1 MTNPNAVP
9 DIRLLLQSTVWGAAG
24 DDLLDA
30 ACRVARVEQFKT
42 ATLLSAAGEQPAYL
56 RLVVNGHIEVVA
68 RNAGG
73 AEFVVGHITSG
84 GWATWLACFM
94 GQPPDNDFYS
104 SATATCIALP
114 IAEVQALCEQYP
126 CIYPLI
132 IRQIGRRMRLL
143 IEWTGQSV
151 LVGPVQRL
159 AKLLHILAREKPTVS
174 NSVKLQVTQARLASL
189 ARCSRQTANS
199 LIGVLESKGL
209 LVCGYSAV
217 EIPDLQRLAAFA
229 DAAEGA
235 DL

>member
-1 MTNPNAVP
+1 MTNPSAVP

-24 DDLLDA
+24 DDVLEA
-30 ACRVARVEQFKT
+30 ACRVARLEHFKT
-42 ATLLSAAGEQPAYL
+42 ATLLSAAGEQPGYL
-56 RLVVNGHIEVVA
+56 RLVVSGHIEVVA

-73 AEFVVGHITSG
+73 AEFAVGYITSG

-104 SATATCIALP
+104 SSKATCIAMP
-114 IAEVQALCEQYP
+114 IADVQALCDRYP
-126 CIYPLI
+126 RLYPLI

-159 AKLLHILAREKPTVS
+159 AKLLHILAREKPIVS
-174 NSVKLQVTQARLASL
+174 NSAKLQVTQARLASL
-189 ARCSRQTANS
+189 ARCSRQTANT
-199 LIGVLESKGL
+199 LMGVLESKGL
-209 LVCGYSAV
+209 LVCGYSEV

-229 DAAEGA
+229 DAT
-235 DL
+235 DVSSD

>member
-1 MTNPNAVP
+1 MTNPSAVP
-9 DIRLLLQSTVWGAAG
+9 DIRSLLQSTVWGVAG
-24 DDLLDA
+24 DDVLDA
-30 ACRVARVEQFKT
+30 VCAVARVEQFKT

-73 AEFVVGHITSG
+73 AEFSVGYITPG

-94 GQPPDNDFYS
+94 EQPPEDDFYS
-104 SATATCIALP
+104 SSSATCIALP
-114 IAEVQALCEQYP
+114 IVEVQKLCERYP
-126 CIYPLI
+126 GLYPLI
-132 IRQIGRRMRLL
+132 IRLIGHRMRLL

-174 NSVKLQVTQARLASL
+174 NSAKLQVTQARLANL
-189 ARCSRQTANS
+189 ARCSRQTANT

-209 LVCGYSAV
+209 LVRGYSAV
-217 EIPDLQRLAAFA
+217 EIPDLLRLAAFA
-229 DAAEGA
+229 DAADGTEI
-235 DL
+235 